1 MCIFVG
7 MKQTLPDYI
16 RQHEDLRKVLLV
28 QDGGIMKYLAEHL
41 DANGA
46 AALFNNYQNQCVEDF
61 FKRNKWDLRVV
72 WDGDNM
78 RRAALGEMEHFRK
91 ELRYQKALKPFLADL
106 SKKEAEMIDDFI
118 EMYLTYA
125 YKKDRLRRH
134 PNGITNIDVYQEII
148 GMFNSLGLAYKCM
161 KLILSEHH
169 SNGDIKKTES
179 DMLTEFSIRQWSD
192 QLTIMAFSQMRQ
204 VVAEMLV
211 GKDNDQCRQMAIDTM
226 EKLRGFSQMIYTDAM
241 VQALREIDYTREAEQ
256 RESDGIW
263 LRDVARHAV
272 LEEFTDHIRIKS
284 MRFYFSN
291 FVNLLTEIGRI
302 WAAQLLV
309 HGIDIQELE
318 KQVSCVLIPDDSPR
332 YYVDKYYSDDL
343 PGRYCISNISQAER
357 LLEKLGHKP
366 VKDSYLE
373 VIKKD
378 AEAEVISKLSKAYNQ
393 LVEEKFV
400 SKEIELETFIEV
412 MLNNGD
418 KKIVW
423 MNDKGLKFMRTLIKV
438 FLGTTNKYSYPPILK
453 VNENGSYAAFIN
465 THFVNDKKQILEF
478 KTNGH
483 EIGKN
488 DKKKFER
495 ILKAAYAYIAEPKP
509 KPKKS

>member
-1 MCIFVG
+1 MR
-7 MKQTLPDYI
+7 QTLPEYI
-16 RQHEDLRKVLLV
+16 KQNEELRQALLA
-28 QDGGIMKYLAEHL
+28 QEGGIMKYLAEHL
-41 DANGA
+41 DANDSA
-46 AALFNNYQNQCVEDF
+46 TLFRGYQDLCIEKF
-61 FKRNKWDLRVV
+61 HEANKWVLFKV
-72 WDGDNM
+72 WEGDNM
-78 RRAALGEMEHFRK
+78 RRVALGEAEHFRK
-91 ELRYQKALKPFLADL
+91 ELCYQEALKPFLADL

-192 QLTIMAFSQMRQ
+192 QLTNMAFFQMRQ

-241 VQALREIDYTREAEQ
+241 VQALREIDFTREAEQ
-256 RESDGIW
+256 RKSDGIW
-263 LRDVARHAV
+263 LRDVAKHAV

-284 MRFYFSN
+284 MRYYFSN
-291 FVNLLTEIGRI
+291 FVNLLTDIGRI

-309 HGIDIQELE
+309 HGIDIQVLE
-318 KQVSCVLIPDDSPR
+318 KQVSCVLIPDDSPS

-393 LVEEKFV
+393 LVEEKFL
-400 SKEIELETFIEV
+400 SKETNLETFIGV
-412 MLNNGD
+412 MLNNAD

-453 VNENGSYAAFIN
+453 VNKNGSYAAFIN
-465 THFVNDKKQILEF
+465 THFVNDKKKNIEF

-488 DKKKFER
+488 DKKKFGR
-495 ILKAAYAYIAEPKP
+495 ILKAVYVYIAEPKP